1 MNGCL
6 AAWLP
11 CLAIIM
17 GAYFVS
23 IELFFDRQTEIK
35 REIWSLPKEF
45 RGCTFDA
52 DADVV
57 YCVSCLFIYS
67 FVCLWISCYLN
78 PVYILPQNDYIP
90 SCWNRRSQP
99 ASDAQIENAYNS
111 MEANALSTLKHTD
124 QRKWWKKKKIR
135 THRCFNLQTSMRLLP
150 NDIPLNSMWRSACA
164 RERISFVFGMVHMK
178 KRESIETKRKTKTL
192 TQELRKVR
200 KSFELDSAN
209 QVTRSKCF
217 EKWDTMKNS
226 RNHVC

>member
-1 MNGCL
+1 MRLTRVKSKRPPNIDERAIHIGCLVDWMNGCL

-23 IELFFDRQTEIK
+23 IELFFDRQTEIE

-111 MEANALSTLKHTD
+111 TRFRRLSIQTEEND
-124 QRKWWKKKKIR
+124 ERKKK
-135 THRCFNLQTSMRLLP
+135 NP
-150 NDIPLNSMWRSACA
+150 NA
-164 RERISFVFGMVHMK
+164 
-178 KRESIETKRKTKTL
+178 
-192 TQELRKVR
+192 
-200 KSFELDSAN
+200 
-209 QVTRSKCF
+209 
-217 EKWDTMKNS
+217 
-226 RNHVC
+226 